1 MLRPRLGAHA
11 KGVEMAR
18 RTKEDAEATR
28 NRLLDA
34 AQEVFH
40 VKGVR
45 GASLLDV
52 AQAASL
58 TRGAIYWHFK
68 DKADLFDAMMQ
79 RVTSPFEQ
87 ACFPEQ
93 GGSGSQASALQ
104 GILDVLR
111 MVLHSV
117 NTDAAI
123 RSVFEIALYKVECVG
138 EMFAVRER
146 RMMGVMR
153 FNSRLEGALMLA
165 AEQARVELP
174 VSAAS
179 AAIGLHA
186 VFDGVLHAWL
196 LHDARPF
203 DLETEGMAAVS
214 VYLKGLGLGAAKE
227 IA

>member
-1 MLRPRLGAHA
+1 
-11 KGVEMAR
+11 MAR

-79 RVTSPFEQ
+79 RVTLPLEQ
-87 ACFPEQ
+87 ACFPELD
-93 GGSGSQASALQ
+93 GTGSQTSALQ
-104 GILDVLR
+104 GILDVFQ

-117 NTDAAI
+117 STDAAI
-123 RSVFEIALYKVECVG
+123 RSVFDIALFKVEGVG
-138 EMFAVRER
+138 EMLAVRER

-153 FNSRLEGALMLA
+153 FTSRLEGALLLA
-165 AEQARVELP
+165 AEQAGVDLP
-174 VSAAS
+174 ISAAS

-186 VFDGVLHAWL
+186 VFNGILHAWL

-203 DLETEGMAAVS
+203 DLEREGVAAVS
-214 VYLKGLGLGAAKE
+214 VYLKGLGLDVAKE

>member
-1 MLRPRLGAHA
+1 
-11 KGVEMAR
+11 MAR

-93 GGSGSQASALQ
+93 DGFGSQASALQ

>member
-1 MLRPRLGAHA
+1 
-11 KGVEMAR
+11 MAR

-93 GGSGSQASALQ
+93 DGSGSQASALQ

-153 FNSRLEGALMLA
+153 FNSRLEGALILA

>member
-1 MLRPRLGAHA
+1 
-11 KGVEMAR
+11 MAR

-93 GGSGSQASALQ
+93 DGSGSQASALQ

>member
-1 MLRPRLGAHA
+1 
-11 KGVEMAR
+11 MAR

-79 RVTSPFEQ
+79 RVTLPFEQ
-87 ACFPEQ
+87 ACFPELD
-93 GGSGSQASALQ
+93 GSGNQTSALQ
-104 GILDVLR
+104 GILDVLQ

-123 RSVFEIALYKVECVG
+123 RSVFDIALYKVECVG
-138 EMFAVRER
+138 EMLAVRER

-153 FNSRLEGALMLA
+153 FTSRLEGALVLA
-165 AEQARVELP
+165 AEQAGVDLP
-174 VSAAS
+174 ITAAS

-186 VFDGVLHAWL
+186 VFNGILHAWL

-203 DLETEGMAAVS
+203 DLEREGMAAVA
-214 VYLKGLGLGAAKE
+214 VYLNGLGLGVEKKLCESFSTAE
-227 IA
+227 M

>member
-11 KGVEMAR
+11 KGAEMAR

>member
-1 MLRPRLGAHA
+1 
-11 KGVEMAR
+11 MAR

>member
-1 MLRPRLGAHA
+1 
-11 KGVEMAR
+11 MAR

-79 RVTSPFEQ
+79 RVTLPLEQ
-87 ACFPEQ
+87 ACFPELD
-93 GGSGSQASALQ
+93 GTGSQTSALQ
-104 GILDVLR
+104 GILDVFQ

-117 NTDAAI
+117 STDAAI
-123 RSVFEIALYKVECVG
+123 RSVFDIALFKVECVG

-153 FNSRLEGALMLA
+153 FTSRLEGALLLA
-165 AEQARVELP
+165 AEQAGVDLP
-174 VSAAS
+174 ISAAS

-186 VFDGVLHAWL
+186 VFNGILHAWL

-203 DLETEGMAAVS
+203 DLEREGVAAVS
-214 VYLKGLGLGAAKE
+214 VYLRGLGLGVAKE